1 MAKQFKAVLFD
12 LDGTLLDTI
21 GDIHHNVNLAM
32 EEFGYPLHT
41 KQAVRSFVNNGAL
54 DLITKSLP
62 EHARE
67 RQNAEKVLKRYLEIY
82 DKHVSVE
89 TAPYDG
95 ICELIARLKKEGI
108 LLAVVSNKPERHV
121 KLLAEK
127 FFGKGTFSYISGT
140 GGDKPIKPSKEC
152 VDLALESLGVNHG
165 DALFT
170 GDSNVDM
177 DTAKN
182 AGLVSA
188 GVTWGFHGVNSFKAS
203 IPDNYIDNVEQLYS
217 LITGKEW

>member
-32 EEFGYPLHT
+32 EKFGYPVHT
-41 KQAVRSFVNNGAL
+41 KQEVRSFVNNGAL
-54 DLITKSLP
+54 DLMTKAVP
-62 EHARE
+62 QEARDRENVE
-67 RQNAEKVLKRYLEIY
+67 RVLKSYLEIY

-89 TAPYDG
+89 TTPYEG
-95 ICELIARLKKEGI
+95 VCELVARLKKEGV

-121 KLLAEK
+121 KMLAEK
-127 FFGKGTFSYISGT
+127 FFGEGTFSYISGT
-140 GGDKPIKPSKEC
+140 GGDKPVKPSKEC
-152 VDLALESLGVNHG
+152 VDMALESLGVKHE

-182 AGLVSA
+182 SGLVSA
-188 GVTWGFHGVNSFKAS
+188 GVTWGFHGKDSFKNS
-203 IPDNYIDNVEQLYS
+203 VPDNYIDTAEQLYN
-217 LITGKEW
+217 LIMGKE